1 MTNEQ
6 LIAENIK
13 VKIQIADKKMAR
25 LEAWADMERKEDPE
39 AFEITCLQIE
49 QLFGYIKALK
59 ELLEFPQLKNSK
71 S

>member
-1 MTNEQ
+1 MTNEK

-25 LEAWADMERKEDPE
+25 LEAWASVERKEEPE
-39 AFEITCLQIE
+39 AYRITLLKIE
-49 QLFGYIKALK
+49 QLFGYIKALE

-71 S
+71 

>member
-1 MTNEQ
+1 MTNEK

-13 VKIQIADKKMAR
+13 VKIKIADKEMSR

-39 AFEITCLQIE
+39 GYQITLFRLE

-59 ELLEFPQLKNSK
+59 ELLEFPPLKNSK
-71 S
+71 

>member
-1 MTNEQ
+1 MTSEK

-13 VKIQIADKKMAR
+13 IKIQIADKEMSR

-39 AFEITCLQIE
+39 GYQITLLRLE
-49 QLFGYIKALK
+49 QLFGYIKALR

-71 S
+71 